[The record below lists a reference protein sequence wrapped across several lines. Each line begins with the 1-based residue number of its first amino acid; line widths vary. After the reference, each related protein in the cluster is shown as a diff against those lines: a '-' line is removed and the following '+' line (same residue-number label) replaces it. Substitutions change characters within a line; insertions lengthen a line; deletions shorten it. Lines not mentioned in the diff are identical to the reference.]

1 MTEPSAAVPPD
12 SNISLDHMGMG
23 SVSASAYCR
32 LVLMCAAFCAAAVSM
47 ALAQERTPAAPNA
60 CRFEVF
66 GSGKVARVV
75 DGRGFVLD
83 DGREVRLAA
92 IEVPPAPE
100 AAETGP
106 RAAAGSA
113 AKAMLESILAGQTV
127 ELRGQPE
134 AAATDRYGWLMA
146 HTEVI
151 GSKAA
156 AGPEMVSR
164 GYARVAAQVG
174 HTACAAELLSRE
186 RAARTAKLGLWGEP
200 YYVVMAAGKGSELLA
215 ERGQFTVVEGK
226 VWSVRESGG
235 TIYLNFGR
243 RWSEALTVTILKR
256 HERMFSG
263 AGLGLKRLENRVV
276 RVRGWIDERNGPRIE
291 ATRPEQIE
299 IAELN

>member
-1 MTEPSAAVPPD
+1 MGTGSVRVSDSCWLAGICAFACAAVAPPAQAQ
-12 SNISLDHMGMG
+12 SNFPS
-23 SVSASAYCR
+23 
-32 LVLMCAAFCAAAVSM
+32 
-47 ALAQERTPAAPNA
+47 TA

-66 GSGKVARVV
+66 GSGTVARVV

-92 IEVPPAPE
+92 IEAPPAPE
-100 AAETGP
+100 ALETGP
-106 RAAAGSA
+106 RAAAGAA
-113 AKAMLESILAGQTV
+113 AKAALESMLAGHTV
-127 ELRGQPE
+127 ELRGQPQ
-134 AAATDRYGWLMA
+134 TDRYGRVIA
-146 HTEVI
+146 HVEVA
-151 GSKAA
+151 GTAA
-156 AGPEMVSR
+156 AAEMVAR

-174 HTACAAELLSRE
+174 HAGCAADLLSRE
-186 RAARTAKLGLWGEP
+186 RAARAAKLGLWGEP
-200 YYVVMAAGKGSELLA
+200 YYVVMAAGKGAELLA

-263 AGLGLKRLENRVV
+263 AGVWPKRLENRVV

>member
-1 MTEPSAAVPPD
+1 MGTGSVRVSDSCWLTSICAFCCAAVVPPAQAQSD
-12 SNISLDHMGMG
+12 SPP
-23 SVSASAYCR
+23 
-32 LVLMCAAFCAAAVSM
+32 
-47 ALAQERTPAAPNA
+47 TA

-66 GSGKVARVV
+66 SSGTVARVI

-92 IEVPPAPE
+92 IEVPPAPQTG
-100 AAETGP
+100 ETGS
-106 RAAAGSA
+106 RAMAGSA
-113 AKAMLESILAGQTV
+113 AKAMLEQILAGRTV
-127 ELRGQPE
+127 ELRGQP
-134 AAATDRYGWLMA
+134 AAADRYGRVVA
-146 HTEVI
+146 HVE
-151 GSKAA
+151 A
-156 AGPEMVSR
+156 AGTGVAADMVSR

-174 HTACAAELLSRE
+174 HAACAADLLSRE

-215 ERGQFTVVEGK
+215 ERGQFTVAEGK

-263 AGLGLKRLENRVV
+263 AGVWPKRLENRVV
-276 RVRGWIDERNGPRIE
+276 RVRGWVDERNGPRIE